1 MPGEASAPSSE
12 QGAAQPAVALQEVLR
27 RWMGAAATVAT
38 IDAAGQAGAVD
49 AAQVGEGEA
58 AIDRGFLEQFRELDP
73 AGGLAL
79 ADRILG
85 VYLDTCG
92 KSFTQIEEATAAGDG
107 EGLRRAAHSLK
118 SSSGNVGAKR
128 LYALLREFEGLGRD
142 GGIEAAR
149 ARLDELRH
157 AFARACAEL
166 RALREEIG
174 P

>member
-1 MPGEASAPSSE
+1 MFADIEQSMANGDSE
-12 QGAAQPAVALQEVLR
+12 L
-27 RWMGAAATVAT
+27 
-38 IDAAGQAGAVD
+38 
-49 AAQVGEGEA
+49 
-58 AIDRGFLEQFRELDP
+58 
-73 AGGLAL
+73 
-79 ADRILG
+79 
-85 VYLDTCG
+85 
-92 KSFTQIEEATAAGDG
+92 
-107 EGLRRAAHSLK
+107 LRRAAHSLK